1 VHGIPGF
8 GNGEDAEGL
17 DFEHLGE
24 DDAIA
29 IASERFAIE
38 ASSAERLNTERDDSF
53 RLASGR
59 RSVAV
64 LKVAH
69 PADSWTAIDLQLRA
83 LKHARRADPSLPL
96 QRIVPPTGGG
106 LAMSLPD
113 GRIARVFE
121 WIPGDLLLEHTTNTR
136 ELDALGDALG
146 RLSRALSTFPDT
158 DAHHLSAWDLG
169 AVPRLATLLAALPND
184 AVAAAVDGFTT
195 RVGPRLDEL
204 PRQVIHNDF
213 NPGNVLVDPIDP
225 GYVTGILDFGDV
237 IYSLRVADLA
247 VALSYQLSPLRHK
260 WLDLA
265 PMISAFERY
274 VPLTDTE
281 REVLPD
287 LVAARFAQ
295 RILVNGWLERNGQDR
310 AGQHDA
316 NVRALTALLNLEG

>member
-1 VHGIPGF
+1 MHGIPGF
-8 GNGEDAEGL
+8 GNGEDAEEL

-29 IASERFAIE
+29 IAGEKFAIE

-53 RLASGR
+53 RLVSGDR
-59 RSVAV
+59 PVAV

-69 PADSWTAIDLQLRA
+69 PADSWDAIDLQLRA
-83 LKHARRADPSLPL
+83 LEHARHADPSLPL
-96 QRIVPPTGGG
+96 QRIVPPPGGG
-106 LAMSLPD
+106 LGLTLPD
-113 GRIARVFE
+113 GRIARVLE
-121 WIPGDLLLEHTTNTR
+121 WIPGELLLDRTTNAR
-136 ELDALGDALG
+136 ELGALGDALG
-146 RLSRALSTFPDT
+146 RLSKAMSTFPDV
-158 DAHHLSAWDLG
+158 DARHLSAWDL
-169 AVPRLATLLAALPND
+169 ATVPRLATLLAALPND

-195 RVGPRLDEL
+195 RVVPRLDEL

-213 NPGNVLVDPIDP
+213 NPGNVLVDPIEP

-247 VALSYQLSPLRHK
+247 IALCYQLSPLRHK
-260 WLDLA
+260 WRDLT

-274 VPLTDTE
+274 VALTNAE

-316 NVRALTALLNLEG
+316 NVSALTALLNVEG